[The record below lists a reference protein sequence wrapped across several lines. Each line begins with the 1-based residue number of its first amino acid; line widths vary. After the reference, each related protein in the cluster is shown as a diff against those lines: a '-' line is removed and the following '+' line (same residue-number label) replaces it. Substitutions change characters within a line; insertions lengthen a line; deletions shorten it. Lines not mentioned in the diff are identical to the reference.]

1 MNSILLT
8 GGAGFIGSHTCFL
21 LLQRGYNVFVID
33 SFVNSSPESL
43 KRVLKISIKEK
54 VSFSSKLY
62 VFKGDLRDKAFI
74 KKIFEF
80 SKEIRKEI
88 KSVIHFAGLKSVKE
102 SILNPKKYWDFNVN
116 STINLV
122 ETMSEF
128 NCSTIVFSSSA
139 SIYSTQSI
147 NKPIDEK
154 SEIKPTN
161 PYGECKLAIEN
172 LLKDVYEKYPNKWKI
187 INLRYFNPIGA
198 HSTGMIGE
206 DPMGLPNNIFPILTR
221 VAIGK
226 IKELEIYGNNWP
238 TIDGTP
244 IRDYIHVMDLAESH
258 IVALDYLQGIQSK
271 FLSLNIGTG
280 RGTSVLE
287 LINIFQKVNN
297 LRIPYVF
304 RDRREGDNAIIV
316 AKNKLALKLLNWS
329 PKRSLEDICLDGWK
343 WQTNNPNGYSHF

>member
-1 MNSILLT
+1 MKSILLT
-8 GGAGFIGSHTCFL
+8 GGAGYIGSHTCFL

-43 KRVLKISIKEK
+43 KRVLKILNKQK
-54 VSFSSKLY
+54 VSFSNRLY

-88 KSVIHFAGLKSVKE
+88 KSVIHLAGLKSVKE
-102 SILNPKKYWDFNVN
+102 SILNPTKYWDFNVN

-139 SIYSTQSI
+139 SIYKNQSI
-147 NKPIDEK
+147 NKSLDER

-161 PYGECKLAIEN
+161 PYGKSKFAIES
-172 LLKDVYEKYPNKWKI
+172 LLKDVYGSYPNNWKI

-198 HSTGMIGE
+198 HSSGMIGE
-206 DPMGLPNNIFPILTR
+206 DPMGIPNNIFPILTR

-238 TIDGTP
+238 TLDGTP
-244 IRDYIHVMDLAESH
+244 IRDYIHVMDLADSH
-258 IVALDYLQGIQSK
+258 VFSLDYLHRFQSK

-280 RGTSVLE
+280 KGTSVLE

-297 LRIPYVF
+297 LKIPYVF
-304 RDRREGDNAIIV
+304 RDRREGDNAILV
-316 AKNKLALKLLNWS
+316 AKNKLASKLLNWI
-329 PKRSLEDICLDGWK
+329 PKRSIEDMCIDGWK
-343 WQTNNPNGYSHF
+343 WQIKNPNGYN